1 MPFLSNCRQVEKRK
15 ATGPFTSLQCIL
27 FLTHAG
33 IHSALDASGTQSQM
47 HFLNSKR
54 NQETRKSSTKDF
66 LSYQQ
71 YPLLK
76 CPSVGTN
83 PSICSQV
90 PIFPCHAAKLGNYSV
105 TLRALHN
112 IYQPSAAYKTSF
124 SFKTC
129 FLHGH
134 RGSKIQL
141 T

>member
-90 PIFPCHAAKLGNYSV
+90 PIFHVMLLNWGITVSLFVPYTTFTSQVQPTKPHSLSRPVSSTATVAAK
-105 TLRALHN
+105 
-112 IYQPSAAYKTSF
+112 F
-124 SFKTC
+124 S
-129 FLHGH
+129 
-134 RGSKIQL
+134 
-141 T
+141 